1 MAKYRVSPHQSV
13 QPLLELL
20 RKKTQRERLHLLVEA
35 ACSRRLSKIMQE
47 LRGQVTGIAP
57 AGWPT
62 AGISTS
68 RSVSNR

>member
-1 MAKYRVSPHQSV
+1 MEEAGKRQVRKEHEEGMPHQFV
-13 QPLLELL
+13 L
-20 RKKTQRERLHLLVEA
+20 A
-35 ACSRRLSKIMQE
+35 AWSSRLSKIMQE

-68 RSVSNR
+68 RSVSSL

>member
-1 MAKYRVSPHQSV
+1 MRKEHEEGMPHQFV
-13 QPLLELL
+13 L
-20 RKKTQRERLHLLVEA
+20 A
-35 ACSRRLSKIMQE
+35 AWSSRLSKIMQE